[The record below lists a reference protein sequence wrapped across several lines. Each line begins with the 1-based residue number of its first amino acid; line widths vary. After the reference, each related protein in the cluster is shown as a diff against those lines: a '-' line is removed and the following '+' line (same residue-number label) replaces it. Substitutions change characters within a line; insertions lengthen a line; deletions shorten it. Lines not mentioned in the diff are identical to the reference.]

1 MCCDTLLS
9 MPTIDDFIIQF
20 DRALRTLAA
29 PARARRPSPAVDCPE
44 VPMSD
49 SDKIHVARLMRI
61 NHTGEVCAQALYQ
74 GQALTARVTSNRL
87 ALKEAAQ
94 DEVDHLA
101 WCESRIVEL
110 GGRTSILN
118 PVWYTGSLA
127 LGVLA
132 GLAGDQWNLAFLE
145 ETEKQV
151 GRHLEG
157 HLARVPQDDQRTRS
171 VIHQMKVDEE
181 GHAALAHRLGAA
193 PMPQPVQWV
202 MRWASRLMTSTVY
215 WV

>member
-1 MCCDTLLS
+1 
-9 MPTIDDFIIQF
+9 MPPLDAFIVQF

-29 PARARRPSPAVDCPE
+29 PARARRPSPAEGRPE

-49 SDKIHVARLMRI
+49 ADKVHVARLMRI

-74 GQALTARVTSNRL
+74 GQALTARVASNRL
-87 ALKEAAQ
+87 ALKDAAQ

-101 WCESRIVEL
+101 WCESRITEL
-110 GGRTSILN
+110 GGRTSFLN
-118 PVWYTGSLA
+118 PVWYVSSLA

-151 GRHLEG
+151 GG
-157 HLARVPQDDQRTRS
+157 HLDGHLTRVPQNDMRTRS

-181 GHAALAHRLGAA
+181 GHAALAHQLGAA
-193 PMPQPVQWV
+193 TMPKPVRVV
-202 MRWASRLMTSTVY
+202 MKWASRLMTTTVY